1 MPTRWCECHLVSQH
15 ILQDRLFIGF
25 HLFFSELFINELIW
39 EIEGKNQTHSCNEVV
54 HKPYFTSLSRD
65 FTQS

>member
-1 MPTRWCECHLVSQH
+1 MSFGFSTYSSRQTF
-15 ILQDRLFIGF
+15 FIGF

-39 EIEGKNQTHSCNEVV
+39 EIQGKNQTHSCNEVV